1 MWIANMTTKEAKPP
15 LETQKVDEPMLQLKM
30 LTGCE
35 RFHAHSY
42 CTLLDCKEEC
52 VGVIFSHH
60 HPLCSCHRLSR
71 CLNKQC
77 SIIVNGLSSSKFLAP
92 ESLQPMSYFFLCS
105 VLLQSVF
112 DFFFFHLKLFFM
124 SDWPCGEA
132 RVGQDGWR
140 RPQFSPVHCLQ
151 RQRHFGSSRCEWSP
165 WQPLATHSVPIWHSK
180 LLCPH
185 VSLLVK
191 YCK

>member
-1 MWIANMTTKEAKPP
+1 MKGST
-15 LETQKVDEPMLQLKM
+15 
-30 LTGCE
+30 
-35 RFHAHSY
+35 HSY

-112 DFFFFHLKLFFM
+112 DFFFSTSNCFSCQTDPVVKQESDRMDDADLSFPLSIVYNDSDTLAHPAVSGHRDSPSRHIPSQSGTPNSFVHTFH
-124 SDWPCGEA
+124 C
-132 RVGQDGWR
+132 
-140 RPQFSPVHCLQ
+140 
-151 RQRHFGSSRCEWSP
+151 
-165 WQPLATHSVPIWHSK
+165 
-180 LLCPH
+180 
-185 VSLLVK
+185 
-191 YCK
+191 